1 MKSTMYLQ
9 KDWNLILDG
18 DHRKNHQQDE
28 THNAWSFPMYLQ
40 KDWNPT
46 VDGDHLTNH
55 QQDEEVVL
63 WGAEV

>member
-1 MKSTMYLQ
+1 MYFQKDWNPIVDGDHLKNHQQMKSTMYLQ

-40 KDWNPT
+40 KD
-46 VDGDHLTNH
+46 
-55 QQDEEVVL
+55 
-63 WGAEV
+63 